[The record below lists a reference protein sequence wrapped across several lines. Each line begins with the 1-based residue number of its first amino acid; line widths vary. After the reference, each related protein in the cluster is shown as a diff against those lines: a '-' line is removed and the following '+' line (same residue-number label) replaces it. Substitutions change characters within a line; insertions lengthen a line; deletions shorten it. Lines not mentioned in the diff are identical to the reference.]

1 MPDRRLCERSLP
13 SVRPVV
19 TGVLA
24 TLACATALIAPP
36 PLFAQAG
43 VGTEGVGEVSFPNSG
58 APEAQ
63 AAFHRGLAQ
72 LHNFEYGSAAADFRE
87 AQEIDPGF
95 AMAYWGEAMTY
106 NHTVWMEQDRDA
118 AHAALERLDPTREGR
133 VAAAP
138 TEREKAYLRAV
149 ETLYGDG
156 DKQERDDSY
165 TEVMRSLYEAY
176 PDDHEAAAFY
186 ALSVLGTAHE
196 GRDFT
201 TYMRAAAVVEEV
213 FDSHPRHPGAV
224 HYLIHS
230 YDDPIHA
237 PLGLRAARAYS
248 SIAPDAA
255 HAQHMTSHIFVA
267 MGMWDDVVR
276 ANETAV
282 AVVDRARSARGGA
295 ALVCGHYPFWLEY
308 GYLQQD
314 RTDDAR
320 RILRGCLD
328 AARSEAGARAGHGD
342 LLDPDNTLR
351 ASYVQMRTRYILDS
365 EAWDSEVLDW
375 DVPMGEAWG
384 DRLTYAFGTGFAATR
399 RGDLE
404 AARDA
409 LDTLLEARRGL
420 EARLR
425 TREDSGARYDTRAAI
440 LEQQLRAV
448 ILAEEGHPED
458 AIALVGEA
466 VAAEESLPFIFG
478 PPFVDKPSHELLGEL
493 LLASGRADEARE
505 AFETALS
512 RTPERATVQIGL
524 TRATAHRR

>member
-1 MPDRRLCERSLP
+1 MPRRGVCDRSSPAAGLIKR
-13 SVRPVV
+13 
-19 TGVLA
+19 GVLA
-24 TLACATALIAPP
+24 TLACATVLVTPMAL
-36 PLFAQAG
+36 LAQE
-43 VGTEGVGEVSFPNSG
+43 GTEGVGEVSFPNSG
-58 APEAQ
+58 GREAQ
-63 AAFHRGLAQ
+63 GAFHRGLAQ
-72 LHNFEYGSAAADFRE
+72 LHNFEYGSAAAAFRE

-106 NHTVWMEQDRDA
+106 NHTVWMEQDREA
-118 AHAALERLDPTREGR
+118 ALAALERLAPTREGR
-133 VAAAP
+133 IAAAP

-149 ETLYGDG
+149 EILYGDG

-165 TEVMRSLYEAY
+165 SEVMRALREAY
-176 PDDHEAAAFY
+176 ADDDEAAAFY

-196 GRDFT
+196 GRDFS
-201 TYMRAAAVVEEV
+201 TYMRAAAIVEEV
-213 FDSHPRHPGAV
+213 FDRRPRHPGAA

-237 PLGLRAARAYS
+237 PLGLRAALAYS

-282 AVVDRARSARGGA
+282 AVVDRERSARGGS

-308 GYLQQD
+308 GYLQQG
-314 RTDDAR
+314 RPADAKR
-320 RILRGCLD
+320 VLRGCRD
-328 AARSEAGARAGHGD
+328 AAKAEAGARAGHGN

-351 ASYVQMRTRYILDS
+351 ASYVQMRTRYIVDS
-365 EAWDSEVLDW
+365 EEWDSDVLEW
-375 DVPMGEAWG
+375 DLPMGEAWG
-384 DRLTYAFGTGFAATR
+384 DRLTYAFGTGFAAAR

-404 AARDA
+404 AAGTA
-409 LDTLLEARRGL
+409 LKNLVEARRGL
-420 EARLR
+420 EALLR
-425 TREDSGARYDTRAAI
+425 TREDSGGQYGARASI

-448 ILAEEGHPED
+448 ILAEEGHAED
-458 AIALVGEA
+458 AITLVREA
-466 VAAEESLPFIFG
+466 VEAEESLPFIFG

-493 LLASGRADEARE
+493 LLALGRADEARE

-512 RTPERATVQIGL
+512 RTPERATAQSGL
-524 TRATAHRR
+524 ARATASGR

>member
-1 MPDRRLCERSLP
+1 
-13 SVRPVV
+13 
-19 TGVLA
+19 
-24 TLACATALIAPP
+24 
-36 PLFAQAG
+36 
-43 VGTEGVGEVSFPNSG
+43 
-58 APEAQ
+58 
-63 AAFHRGLAQ
+63 
-72 LHNFEYGSAAADFRE
+72 
-87 AQEIDPGF
+87 
-95 AMAYWGEAMTY
+95 MTY
-106 NHTVWMEQDRDA
+106 NHTVWMEQDREA
-118 AHAALERLDPTREGR
+118 ALAALERLSPTREGR
-133 VAAAP
+133 IAAAQ

-165 TEVMRSLYEAY
+165 ARVMKALYETY
-176 PDDHEAAAFY
+176 PDDHEAGAFY
-186 ALSVLGTAHE
+186 ALSLLGTAHE
-196 GRDFT
+196 GRDFA

-213 FDSHPRHPGAV
+213 FDSHPRHPGAA

-282 AVVDRARSARGGA
+282 AVVDRARSARGRP

-308 GYLQQD
+308 GYLQQG
-314 RTDDAR
+314 RLDDAKR
-320 RILRGCLD
+320 VLRGCRD
-328 AARSEAGARAGHGD
+328 AAKSQAAASRAGSGD

-351 ASYVQMRTRYILDS
+351 ASYVQMRTRYIVDS
-365 EAWDSEVLDW
+365 KEWSSEVLEW

-384 DRLTYAFGTGFAATR
+384 DRLTYAFGTGFAAAR
-399 RGDLE
+399 RRDLE
-404 AARDA
+404 AANEA
-409 LDTLLEARRGL
+409 LEALLEARRGL
-420 EARLR
+420 EAYLR
-425 TREDSGARYDTRAAI
+425 TREDSGGQYGTRATI

-448 ILAEEGHPED
+448 ILTEEGRAEE
-458 AIALVGEA
+458 AIALVRKA
-466 VAAEESLPFIFG
+466 VDAEESLPFIFG

-493 LLASGRADEARE
+493 LLESGRADEARE

-512 RTPERATVQIGL
+512 RTPERVTAQGGL
-524 TRATAHRR
+524 ARVNAYRR